1 MKKFISVISV
11 LMLLAICGCGKN
23 TEPTI
28 EESSTET
35 IATPDIATETTA
47 TINEATPTIA
57 IEDFV
62 GKEIILGAVGDETI
76 SNNIVKYLCD
86 NNINNIIMAESTK
99 DDTLVITTNDGIT
112 YSITIVDNN
121 VTNILNLTENN

>member
-47 TINEATPTIA
+47 TVTEATPTIA

-99 DDTLVITTNDGIT
+99 DDTLIITTNDGIT
-112 YSITIVDNN
+112 YSITIVDND
-121 VTNILNLTENN
+121 VANIINLTENN

>member
-99 DDTLVITTNDGIT
+99 DDTLIITTNDGIT
-112 YSITIVDNN
+112 YSITIVDND
-121 VTNILNLTENN
+121 VANIINLTNN

>member
-1 MKKFISVISV
+1 MKKFISVISI
-11 LMLLAICGCGKN
+11 LMLLSICGCGKN
-23 TEPTI
+23 VEPTI

-47 TINEATPTIA
+47 TVTEATPTIA

-62 GKEIILGAVGDETI
+62 GKEIILGAIGDETI

-99 DDTLVITTNDGIT
+99 DDTLIITTNDGIT
-112 YSITIVDNN
+112 YSITIVDNK
-121 VTNILNLTENN
+121 VDNIINLTNN

>member
-62 GKEIILGAVGDETI
+62 GKEIILGAIGDETI

-99 DDTLVITTNDGIT
+99 DDTLIITTNDGIT
-112 YSITIVDNN
+112 YSITIVDND
-121 VTNILNLTENN
+121 VANIINLTNN

>member
-1 MKKFISVISV
+1 MKKFISVISI
-11 LMLLAICGCGKN
+11 LMLLSICGCGKN

-99 DDTLVITTNDGIT
+99 DDTLIITTNDGIT
-112 YSITIVDNN
+112 YSITIVDND
-121 VTNILNLTENN
+121 VANIINLTNNN

>member
-1 MKKFISVISV
+1 MKKFISVISI
-11 LMLLAICGCGKN
+11 LMLLSICGCGKN
-23 TEPTI
+23 IEPTI

-47 TINEATPTIA
+47 TVTEATPTIA

-99 DDTLVITTNDGIT
+99 DDTLIITTNDGIT
-112 YSITIVDNN
+112 YSITIVDNK
-121 VTNILNLTENN
+121 VDNIINLTNNN

>member
-1 MKKFISVISV
+1 MKKFISVISI
-11 LMLLAICGCGKN
+11 LMLLSICGCGKN

-47 TINEATPTIA
+47 TVNEATPTIA

-99 DDTLVITTNDGIT
+99 DDTLIITTNDGIT
-112 YSITIVDNN
+112 YSITIVDND
-121 VTNILNLTENN
+121 VANIINLTNNN

>member
-1 MKKFISVISV
+1 MKKFISVISI
-11 LMLLAICGCGKN
+11 LMLLSICGCGKN
-23 TEPTI
+23 VEPTI

-47 TINEATPTIA
+47 TVTEATPTIA

-99 DDTLVITTNDGIT
+99 DNTLIITTNDGIT
-112 YSITIVDNN
+112 YSITIVDNK
-121 VTNILNLTENN
+121 VDNIINLTNNN

>member
-11 LMLLAICGCGKN
+11 LILLSICGCGKN
-23 TEPTI
+23 IEPTV

-47 TINEATPTIA
+47 TVTEATPTIA

-76 SNNIVKYLCD
+76 SNNIVKYLCA

-99 DDTLVITTNDGIT
+99 EDTLIITTNDGIT
-112 YSITIVDNN
+112 YSITIVDNQ
-121 VTNILNLTENN
+121 VDNIINLTENN

>member
-1 MKKFISVISV
+1 MKKFISVISI
-11 LMLLAICGCGKN
+11 LMLLSICGCGKN
-23 TEPTI
+23 VEPTI

-47 TINEATPTIA
+47 TVTEATPTIA

-62 GKEIILGAVGDETI
+62 GKEIILGAIGDETI

-99 DDTLVITTNDGIT
+99 DDTLIITTNDGIT
-112 YSITIVDNN
+112 YSITIVDND
-121 VTNILNLTENN
+121 VANIINLTNNN